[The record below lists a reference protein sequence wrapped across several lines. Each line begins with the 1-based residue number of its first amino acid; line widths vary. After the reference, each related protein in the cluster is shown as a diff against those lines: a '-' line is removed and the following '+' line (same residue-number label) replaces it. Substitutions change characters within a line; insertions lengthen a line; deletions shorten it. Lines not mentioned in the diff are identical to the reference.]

1 MITTIFTIIAFGM
14 YTLFLCYRWVV
25 AMFLF
30 QEEIDHELI
39 GLTIFW
45 WVSLWFLNYVVW
57 S

>member
-1 MITTIFTIIAFGM
+1 M